1 MMTSNCKLSWRAV
14 LHGLLVLAL
23 LLGQSLAL
31 GHDHDAGRDVDEAC
45 VLCLFVQ
52 QSDGITPLL
61 ADGLPVQSSRV
72 HFSHTFKQHTFA
84 VTVPPFHSRAPP
96 LISC

>member
-1 MMTSNCKLSWRAV
+1 MTSSCKLSWRAV

-31 GHDHDAGRDVDEAC
+31 GHDHDAGQNVDEAC
-45 VLCLFVQ
+45 VLCLFAQ
-52 QSDGITPLL
+52 QSGDITPSI
-61 ADGLPVQSSRV
+61 AEELPVQASRV
-72 HFSHTFKQHTFA
+72 HFSHTFTQHSFA

-96 LISC
+96 SISC